1 MGNSNDFFF
10 HLSFICL
17 MDFDFS
23 VIILHFFFT
32 KGLFLKKLYSGG
44 DPHCGILLNYR
55 KIKQNC
61 TKHGDDAIPR

>member
-1 MGNSNDFFF
+1 MGNSNDFF

-32 KGLFLKKLYSGG
+32 KGLFYKKKLYSGG
-44 DPHCGILLNYR
+44 DPHCGILLNIE
-55 KIKQNC
+55 K
-61 TKHGDDAIPR
+61 

>member
-1 MGNSNDFFF
+1 MGNSNDFF

-32 KGLFLKKLYSGG
+32 KGLFLKKTVQSMGMMQSPGSKKLQRL
-44 DPHCGILLNYR
+44 HME
-55 KIKQNC
+55 
-61 TKHGDDAIPR
+61 A